1 MTKSD
6 AGRPHLRGPGTVL
19 LKNVYH
25 MLAYAF
31 TALETGEHRRLAG
44 EEFDHIHDLLAAI
57 LIEGLESQRRRGF
70 ERDYESFEEDLALV
84 RGRIDPAATMRL
96 GARHSRRVRCR
107 YDERT
112 ENTVLNRI
120 LKTAARRLLL
130 HGDVTRRRRVRLKS
144 VLLGIGNVEIL
155 SGEELRHLRWDTLP
169 IHRGNRSYQLLMGVS
184 RLVLDELL
192 LSHVEGG
199 LELADFLDPQVLSA
213 LYERFVLAYFRR
225 HHPGL
230 RPAAPWVSGGI
241 ENAPAFLPG
250 MHTDVV
256 LTGPART
263 LIIDTKCHGQ
273 ILGAHHDHKIL
284 SAGNR
289 NQIYGYVMHEAH
301 DPRQRGR
308 EVEGMLLYAQTTVDP
323 PLRETWIETGHR
335 FHVRTLDLDQDFAG
349 IASRL
354 DEIAGLIKAA

>member
-1 MTKSD
+1 
-6 AGRPHLRGPGTVL
+6 
-19 LKNVYH
+19 
-25 MLAYAF
+25 
-31 TALETGEHRRLAG
+31 
-44 EEFDHIHDLLAAI
+44 
-57 LIEGLESQRRRGF
+57 
-70 ERDYESFEEDLALV
+70 
-84 RGRIDPAATMRL
+84 
-96 GARHSRRVRCR
+96 VRCR

-112 ENTVLNRI
+112 ENTVVNRI

-130 HGDVTRRRRVRLKS
+130 HGDVTRRRRARLKS

-155 SGEELRHLRWDTLP
+155 SGEELRRLRWDTLP

-256 LTGPART
+256 LTGPSRT
-263 LIIDTKCHGQ
+263 LIIDTKCHGR

-323 PLRETWIETGHR
+323 PLRGTWIETGHR
-335 FHVRTLDLDQDFAG
+335 FHVRTLDLDQDFTG

>member
-6 AGRPHLRGPGTVL
+6 AGRPHPCGPGTVL

-96 GARHSRRVRCR
+96 GARRSRRVRCR

-112 ENTVLNRI
+112 ENTVVNRI

-130 HGDVTRRRRVRLKS
+130 HGDVTRRRRARLKS

-155 SGEELRHLRWDTLP
+155 SGEEL
-169 IHRGNRSYQLLMGVS
+169 
-184 RLVLDELL
+184 
-192 LSHVEGG
+192 
-199 LELADFLDPQVLSA
+199 
-213 LYERFVLAYFRR
+213 RR

-256 LTGPART
+256 LTGPSRT
-263 LIIDTKCHGQ
+263 LIIDTKCHGR

-335 FHVRTLDLDQDFAG
+335 FHVRTLDLDQDFTG